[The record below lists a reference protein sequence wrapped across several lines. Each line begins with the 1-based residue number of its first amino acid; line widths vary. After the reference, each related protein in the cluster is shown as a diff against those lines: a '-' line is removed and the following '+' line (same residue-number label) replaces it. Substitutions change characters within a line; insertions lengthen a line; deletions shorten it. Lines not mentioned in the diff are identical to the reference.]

1 MGAAEDVSL
10 ACAYAAL
17 ILHDGGQ
24 KVDAG
29 AIDKMLAAANVKAA
43 GFDAC
48 LFEKA
53 LTGAS
58 VKDLI
63 EAASQVGGG
72 GGGGG
77 AAPAAAAAKQRVK
90 MKHVAAYMLCVLGGN
105 KSPSAE
111 DVKKILSSVNA
122 KADDACLKKVI
133 DEMAG
138 KDLETVIAEGSKLL
152 VKTGGGGGGGGG
164 AAPAAAAAAAP
175 AAAGKAKKAAP
186 PPEEEEAMDFDLF
199 G

>member
-1 MGAAEDVSL
+1 
-10 ACAYAAL
+10 
-17 ILHDGGQ
+17 
-24 KVDAG
+24 
-29 AIDKMLAAANVKAA
+29 MLAAANVEAA

-77 AAPAAAAAKQRVK
+77 AAPAAAAA
-90 MKHVAAYMLCVLGGN
+90 
-105 KSPSAE
+105 
-111 DVKKILSSVNA
+111 
-122 KADDACLKKVI
+122 
-133 DEMAG
+133 
-138 KDLETVIAEGSKLL
+138 
-152 VKTGGGGGGGGG
+152 
-164 AAPAAAAAAAP
+164 APAAA
-175 AAAGKAKKAAP
+175 AKKAAP
-186 PPEEEEAMDFDLF
+186 PPEEEETMDFDLF

>member
-1 MGAAEDVSL
+1 
-10 ACAYAAL
+10 
-17 ILHDGGQ
+17 
-24 KVDAG
+24 
-29 AIDKMLAAANVKAA
+29 MLAAANVNSP

-77 AAPAAAAAKQRVK
+77 AAPAAAAA
-90 MKHVAAYMLCVLGGN
+90 
-105 KSPSAE
+105 
-111 DVKKILSSVNA
+111 
-122 KADDACLKKVI
+122 
-133 DEMAG
+133 
-138 KDLETVIAEGSKLL
+138 
-152 VKTGGGGGGGGG
+152 
-164 AAPAAAAAAAP
+164 APAAA
-175 AAAGKAKKAAP
+175 AKKAAP
-186 PPEEEEAMDFDLF
+186 PPEEEETMDFDLF

>member
-1 MGAAEDVSL
+1 M
-10 ACAYAAL
+10 
-17 ILHDGGQ
+17 HQ
-24 KVDAG
+24 G
-29 AIDKMLAAANVKAA
+29 AIDKMLAAANVKTA

-77 AAPAAAAAKQRVK
+77 
-90 MKHVAAYMLCVLGGN
+90 
-105 KSPSAE
+105 
-111 DVKKILSSVNA
+111 
-122 KADDACLKKVI
+122 
-133 DEMAG
+133 
-138 KDLETVIAEGSKLL
+138 
-152 VKTGGGGGGGGG
+152 G
-164 AAPAAAAAAAP
+164 AAPAAAAAAP
-175 AAAGKAKKAAP
+175 AAAAKKAAP
-186 PPEEEEAMDFDLF
+186 PPEEEETMDFDLF